1 MAQGGL
7 KIRVSQLDFHIGNF
21 EQNTR
26 KISAEIAL
34 AKAIGC
40 GLVVFPEL
48 AICGYPP
55 RDFLEFDDFIAQ
67 CELSIA
73 VIASQCTGITAIV
86 GAPVRNANE
95 SGKRLH
101 NAACVLADGAIKQ
114 VVCKTL
120 LPTYDVFDEYRYFE
134 PNRQFDVVVVDGV
147 RIALTICEDL
157 WNISDPMYIISPMEE
172 LMAL

>member
-26 KISAEIAL
+26 KIIAEIAQ
-34 AKAIGC
+34 AKAAGC

-67 CELSIA
+67 CEASIA
-73 VIASQCTGITAIV
+73 AIASQCTGITAIV
-86 GAPVRNANE
+86 GAPVRNANA
-95 SGKRLH
+95 SGKR
-101 NAACVLADGAIKQ
+101 ACTTPR
-114 VVCKTL
+114 VC
-120 LPTYDVFDEYRYFE
+120 
-134 PNRQFDVVVVDGV
+134 
-147 RIALTICEDL
+147 
-157 WNISDPMYIISPMEE
+157 
-172 LMAL
+172 